1 MPFIPKPKVNQS
13 TILVIGVLIYVL
25 SYLWLPFIL
34 VISYA
39 LSRLL
44 PYFYRENDD
53 ATARRKLWKK
63 FEQQSDNCLD
73 SWKNLHPDV
82 VLNEKYWVNE
92 RGLCLLTSTMV
103 PKDQPISCV
112 VCYCHG
118 YCDNASF
125 MRRVEYQRFVK
136 RGIAVISIEHEGH
149 GRSDGLLGYIPS
161 MDNLVSDAATFFEE
175 TTNREFQGKKR
186 FLIGESMGAAICYS
200 AYNKNPK
207 IWSGVVLIAPM
218 CKIKE
223 ENLPPKFILNL
234 MNYFCGDGENF
245 IGTLPIIPGKDVT
258 ALSNKIKEKRE
269 IISMVPYCYSR
280 NPRVKTA
287 QQILNFTLEISKS
300 MSHFDAPFLIQHGK
314 KDKVTSPNMSQMF
327 YDQAISKDKEILLYD
342 DMWHSFISEPD
353 KNIEKCFDDA
363 ISWVLNRI

>member
-1 MPFIPKPKVNQS
+1 M
-13 TILVIGVLIYVL
+13 G
-25 SYLWLPFIL
+25 
-34 VISYA
+34 
-39 LSRLL
+39 
-44 PYFYRENDD
+44 
-53 ATARRKLWKK
+53 
-63 FEQQSDNCLD
+63 
-73 SWKNLHPDV
+73 
-82 VLNEKYWVNE
+82 
-92 RGLCLLTSTMV
+92 
-103 PKDQPISCV
+103 
-112 VCYCHG
+112 
-118 YCDNASF
+118 
-125 MRRVEYQRFVK
+125 
-136 RGIAVISIEHEGH
+136 
-149 GRSDGLLGYIPS
+149 IPS

-245 IGTLPIIPGKDVT
+245 IGTLPIIQGKDVT

-287 QQILNFTLEISKS
+287 QQILNFT
-300 MSHFDAPFLIQHGK
+300 
-314 KDKVTSPNMSQMF
+314 
-327 YDQAISKDKEILLYD
+327 QAISKDKEILLYD
-342 DMWHSFISEPD
+342 DMWHSFIAEPD

-363 ISWVLNRI
+363 